1 MTLGF
6 GSGIISGPRWAM
18 VLKSTDRVSILLSG
32 MDRFREADKSV
43 GASAVAV
50 HTIDVDQDILTTSRL
65 PELALGPHG
74 CQQADTLG
82 VKYVTTADATGRK
95 NPHCQSSG
103 GTRDAS
109 RVFRQRWSNTTRD
122 PCCGSPTR
130 GRTRSRGGK
139 R

>member
-1 MTLGF
+1 
-6 GSGIISGPRWAM
+6 M

-43 GASAVAV
+43 GASAVAA

-95 NPHCQSSG
+95 NPARLLRTRQTILKSMSSLVRVSG
-103 GTRDAS
+103 GS
-109 RVFRQRWSNTTRD
+109 
-122 PCCGSPTR
+122 
-130 GRTRSRGGK
+130 GG
-139 R
+139 